1 MPPKTRPSR
10 SSPSAVAPTL
20 AAALIVR
27 DEARCIVRCLESVR
41 PWVDRMVVV
50 DTGSRDETPALARSR
65 GAQVH
70 HLPWPDD
77 FSAARNH
84 ALALADADWSLVI
97 DADEWIESGGEALRG
112 WCTGAP
118 RLGVLCIHSSYDPP
132 EGTPAGGALPQG
144 RSWIPR
150 LLPRGVRYAG
160 RVHEQPVSS
169 LPLERI
175 ALQLGHD
182 GYREA
187 QAAGKRGRNEPLLRR
202 DLQDHPGD
210 PYLLFQLGKD
220 ADVRG
225 ADDAALDYYS
235 RALANTPG
243 DAGWRHALVVRALPC
258 LGRCGQLDAALDLAE
273 RELPVWQD
281 SPDFFF
287 VLGNLLL
294 DRALAD
300 PAQAVEHWLPLAA
313 TAWERCLAIGERPDL
328 EGSVQGRGSHLAR
341 HNLEVLRNQLAQ
353 LAA

>member
-1 MPPKTRPSR
+1 MPKARHSR
-10 SSPSAVAPTL
+10 SVLPAASPTL

-50 DTGSRDETPALARSR
+50 DTGSRDETPLLARNC

-70 HLPWPDD
+70 HMPWPDD

-84 ALALADADWSLVI
+84 ALTLADADWALVI
-97 DADEWIESGGEALRG
+97 DADEWIDAGGEALRR
-112 WCTGAP
+112 WCAGPP
-118 RLGVLCIHSSYDPP
+118 RLGAVCIHSSYDPP
-132 EGTPAGGALPQG
+132 EGTPAGGALPEG

-160 RVHEQPVSS
+160 RVHEQPDSPLS
-169 LPLERI
+169 LARTGLH
-175 ALQLGHD
+175 LGHD

-220 ADVRG
+220 AEVRG
-225 ADDAALDYYS
+225 AHDAALESYGP
-235 RALANTPG
+235 ALARAPM
-243 DAGWRHALVVRALPC
+243 DAGWRHALVVRTLHC
-258 LGRCGQLDAALDLAE
+258 LGQCGQLETALDLAE
-273 RELPVWQD
+273 RELPAWQE

-300 PAQAVEHWLPLAA
+300 PAQAVGHWLPLAG

-328 EGSVQGRGSHLAR
+328 EGSVTGRGSHLAR
-341 HNLEVLRNQLAQ
+341 HNLEVLRSQLARF
-353 LAA
+353 AA